1 MTDDTHRP
9 DEPTSDHS
17 ADDSTD
23 STEATDGT
31 SRRAFLAAGLASPA
45 LLGLGVGAV
54 EANARSSALSTVV
67 QQDTEADGRDTAS
80 VTVDFPGGSGPDSL
94 AESFTELTADPA
106 LLDALGVA
114 PGQQVR
120 VRRTDD
126 EYAAY
131 TVAGARQER
140 ADDTVRIDRRA
151 RCRLALDELNWE
163 NTGDKQQG
171 CPTYEGGCSL
181 ADESF
186 DAVVDPVLPAPDM
199 TVEEARENDELVEVL
214 DYDERS
220 LVVALAPHGG
230 DVEAGTAEQAERF
243 AASYDPPVT
252 TWRTYGF
259 RDGGGA
265 FVRWHVPSTQLSP
278 ASFPKLASITDHT
291 FRFGVSFH
299 GTCTARVRVGGN
311 ASEETREAVRDAIAG
326 VLPDSMP
333 TPVLA
338 EGRYAATDEDVLIN
352 ELTDDDGIWV
362 GQPKSV
368 RDEHGDAVADAVADA
383 LNRRT

>member
-1 MTDDTHRP
+1 MTDDTHRSDESIP
-9 DEPTSDHS
+9 DQS
-17 ADDSTD
+17 ADSPTD
-23 STEATDGT
+23 DGEPTDGT

-45 LLGLGVGAV
+45 ILGLGVGAV
-54 EANARSSALSTVV
+54 EASSRSATLSSVV
-67 QQDTEADGRDTAS
+67 QQGEADGHDTAS
-80 VTVDFPGGSGPDSL
+80 VTVDLPGGSGPDSL

-106 LLDALGVA
+106 LLDALGVT

-131 TVAGARQER
+131 TVTGTRQER
-140 ADDTVRIDRRA
+140 ADDTVRMDRRA
-151 RCRLALDELNWE
+151 RCRLALGELNWQ

-181 ADESF
+181 ADEAF
-186 DAVVDPVLPAPDM
+186 DATVDPVLPAPNL
-199 TVEEARENDELVEVL
+199 TVEEARQDDELVEVL
-214 DYDERS
+214 DYDDRS

-230 DVEAGTAEQAERF
+230 DIEPGTAEQAERF
-243 AASYDPPVT
+243 ATSYDSPVT
-252 TWRTYGF
+252 TWRAYGF

-278 ASFPKLASITDHT
+278 ASFPKLESITDHT

-311 ASEETREAVRDAIAG
+311 ASEETREAVREAIAD

-333 TPVLA
+333 APVLA
-338 EGRYAATDEDVLIN
+338 GGRYAATDEDVLVN

-362 GQPKSV
+362 GQPERV
-368 RDEHGDAVADAVADA
+368 RDEYGETVADAVAEA